1 MIEIYHLYKQYGQN
15 ELYALKDINLI
26 IDRGEFVFVVGP
38 SGSGKS
44 TLLKLLLREILPTKG
59 NIKIFGRDI
68 TRLKNREIPFLRRN
82 IGMVFQDFRLLNDRN
97 VFENVAFSL
106 RVIGTPPR
114 EIRKRVPLTLEL
126 VGLKDKAYKLPHELS
141 GGEQQRVCVA
151 RAIVNRPAVLMADE
165 PTGNLDPVTAK
176 KIMTL
181 IQDINIRGTTVI
193 VATHAKD
200 LVDQFQKR
208 VVVLE
213 NNQLVSDQERGVYFN
228 AH

>member
-44 TLLKLLLREILPTKG
+44 TLLKLLLRETLPTKG

-176 KIMTL
+176 EIMTL